1 MILRMV
7 LYAPIIGIGALTKL
21 TGSSMEWIIAV
32 AVLTIIGFMILLLV
46 VVMPKFQKIQ
56 KLIDKL
62 NMVSREILTG
72 IPVIRAFDT
81 AKHEEERFDDANR
94 DWLHCVAEHRKRDLF
109 SKSQNDWN
117 EFDII
122 AGKIANDTTNQ
133 VLTTYINGLYGE
145 VGSDLAD
152 ETAIRLLF
160 PNKLSD
166 QICFKTEKS
175 LKMLSFVEAMEV
187 VIDESK

>member
-1 MILRMV
+1 MILQDNIK
-7 LYAPIIGIGALTKL
+7 LYHA
-21 TGSSMEWIIAV
+21 SYIAV
-32 AVLTIIGFMILLLV
+32 EKIDLTLCSEGKDFGKGFYVTTNYEQACRFVKTSIKKAIKNGINISNNSIGYISVYEFKNNV
-46 VVMPKFQKIQ
+46 K
-56 KLIDKL
+56 D
-62 NMVSREILTG
+62 VSIFE
-72 IPVIRAFDT
+72 FDY
-81 AKHEEERFDDANR
+81 ANR

-133 VLTTYINGLYGE
+133 VLTTYING
-145 VGSDLAD
+145 GSDLAD